1 MSEYP
6 HLIASDGAAKD
17 PKKMS
22 DDKAGMPKPEPL
34 RLREALQQARIE
46 QAERTAVFHDLQD
59 AELAR
64 LEQLNDAIAP
74 VFAEIPQHIELF
86 DRGISRGDTPRL
98 WIDLIAYVVMDRD
111 HRVYRFIQDTRNG
124 PKILAESSSMREV
137 IEAITRYVARRMVER
152 ERALATTGH
161 ATAAEVRPNRRSPAL
176 RGLRYFLFGVVLTV
190 VAVLITA
197 FIASGRP

>member
-1 MSEYP
+1 MSQQP
-6 HLIASDGAAKD
+6 HLIASGGAAKD
-17 PKKMS
+17 PETMS
-22 DDKAGMPKPEPL
+22 EDKAGMPKPEPL

-74 VFAEIPQHIELF
+74 LFAEIPANIELF

-124 PKILAESSSMREV
+124 PKILAESSTLREV
-137 IEAITRYVARRMVER
+137 IEAITLYVARRMVER

-161 ATAAEVRPNRRSPAL
+161 ATAPQARVLRRRPGLS
-176 RGLRYFLFGVVLTV
+176 GLRYFLFGVVLTV
-190 VAVLITA
+190 VVMLIAA
-197 FIASGRP
+197 FIASSKP